1 MSTARLGARAL
12 GLLSCLAGLLAADCP
27 PDNAGTIVVFGF
39 RYDPTLELRVLIE
52 DSATVASARSF
63 IANGQGPHIPIGRI
77 RRGKGVDSR
86 YPFHFVPGDVRLAE
100 LAAEVCDARLMRT
113 PAQVDSF
120 IAGAGDRY
128 CPWSAYPKRIE

>member
-1 MSTARLGARAL
+1 MSTATIGARSL
-12 GLLSCLAGLLAADCP
+12 GVLTSLACLMAADCP
-27 PDNAGTIVVFGF
+27 PGNAGSIVVFGF
-39 RYDPTLELRVLIE
+39 RYDPTLELRVLIG
-52 DSATVASARSF
+52 DPATVQAARSF
-63 IANGQGPHIPIGRI
+63 ITTSQGPRIPIGRI
-77 RRGKGVDSR
+77 QRGAGVDSR

-113 PAQVDSF
+113 TAQVDSF